1 MLMSFL
7 ARPHLQAKEV
17 YVTGTFD
24 DWGKT
29 EKLHKV
35 GGTFEKEVHLPD
47 ASVKVLY
54 KVRQE
59 HTSRV
64 LVVNRKLCPESARSM
79 MDSSVSS
86 THC

>member
-7 ARPHLQAKEV
+7 SRPHLEAKEV

-54 KVRQE
+54 KVCQE
-59 HTSRV
+59 HISR
-64 LVVNRKLCPESARSM
+64 S
-79 MDSSVSS
+79 
-86 THC
+86 